1 MKGSDEMV
9 TISISTE
16 FEEYFMKLDRPR
28 ILELIEV
35 ARYSKSDFDVLYPS
49 TSLTE
54 NDLRMI
60 RKLKSSSRRIKRSR
74 IEETLTNEE
83 ISEMYGKSADCKRL
97 RRKVCYEKDLS
108 LVELEE
114 MTRQMKSKKRSRDV
128 DRTFVRWLIEECYYT
143 EHRLMKEYSCRLSEV
158 FDRSELNSFGYLDR
172 SKAEDLCL
180 ERIKKYLK
188 KNLSKFVAGEISN
201 QTISKDCHVL
211 DESPVKYLREI
222 LGEEYDQIKLKHKS
236 KRYSETCEERYGSTN
251 FFSTRDCVNTL
262 TTSRVFE
269 TSRSLKFEPI
279 SMKTLREKRFYKR
292 LKDVDSATIC
302 KLIETEGY
310 SISDIR
316 YRIEE
321 DVTVN
326 DIKSLMRSF
335 SQEKNRP
342 IVLKLR
348 KTDQDRF
355 ASLHADK
362 IFADSMTDIKSLSS
376 RDLHDL
382 YHVPKSLVDRVK
394 QILNGDEFLTMS
406 DAVNETIK
414 RLKSDALID
423 DSISKKILISGET
436 IQTFVIG
443 LFSRRVTAIDL
454 MIDIVNDLHPNEILY
469 SDCKLFELLK
479 IDFNREELIE
489 ISNRS
494 KIALSNEDL
503 DRVAMSSYERKIYEI
518 LIRHVDRSDIS
529 IRDRTV
535 LNGLELDFLISSKNL
550 AIEVNPTYR
559 HHSNQL
565 IDDRNRI
572 INIDGK
578 EIDYHKRK
586 YQDCKDCEIRLIS
599 FYEYDFQDDRFE
611 SFTVRLLEEIL
622 SSERHEIVDVEIKES
637 VDRDRRFASRFV
649 SQELQCTHVAEMIS
663 ISNQTVSKIYLHQ
676 EKSTMSIVDLDIDSS
691 LEIFNKDRNLM
702 TRLIEKIFNDFSNV
716 QEVKR
721 FSQNDYAIIPIDYRK
736 CVIENEIWSVDE
748 FSSYQTFNKDNL
760 DSLRRFNVV
769 STCGLSHEIVEREN
783 FSKIIKRNEVI

>member
-1 MKGSDEMV
+1 MV

-16 FEEYFMKLDRPR
+16 FEEYFMKLDRSR
-28 ILELIEV
+28 ILKLIEV

-49 TSLTE
+49 TSLTDD
-54 NDLRMI
+54 DLKMI
-60 RKLKSSSRRIKRSR
+60 RRLKSSSRKIKRSR
-74 IEETLTNEE
+74 IEAALTDEE
-83 ISEMYGKSADCKRL
+83 ISKMYGKSAECKRL

-108 LVELEE
+108 IVELDE
-114 MTRQMKSKKRSRDV
+114 MTRQIKSKKRSRDI

-143 EHRLMKEYSCRLSEV
+143 RERLMKEYSCRLSEV
-158 FDRSELNSFGYLDR
+158 FDQSELDKFKYLDR
-172 SKAEDLCL
+172 SEAEKRCL
-180 ERIKKYLK
+180 DRVRKYLK
-188 KNLSKFVAGEISN
+188 KNFSKFVAGEISN
-201 QTISKDCHVL
+201 QDISKDCHAL

-222 LGEEYDQIKLKHKS
+222 LGDEYEKIKLKHKS
-236 KRYSETCEERYGSTN
+236 ERYSATCEERYGSTN
-251 FFSTRDCVNTL
+251 FFSSRDCVNDL

-269 TSRSLKFEPI
+269 TSKCLKFEPI
-279 SMKTLREKRFYKR
+279 SMKTLQEKRFYKR
-292 LKDVDSATIC
+292 LKDIDPTTIC
-302 KLIETEGY
+302 RLIESEGY
-310 SISDIR
+310 SVSDIKH
-316 YRIEE
+316 RIEE

-326 DIKSLMRSF
+326 DIKSSIRSF
-335 SQEKNRP
+335 SQEKNQS

-362 IFADSMTDIKSLSS
+362 IFATSTADIESLSL

-406 DAVNETIK
+406 DMVNETIK
-414 RLKSDALID
+414 RLKSDDLIN
-423 DSISKKILISGET
+423 DSIFRKILVSGET

-443 LFSRRVTAIDL
+443 LFSRRATAIDL
-454 MIDIVNDLHPNEILY
+454 MIDIVNDLYPSEILY
-469 SDCKLFELLK
+469 SNCKLFELLK

-489 ISNRS
+489 ISNKS
-494 KIALSNEDL
+494 KITLSNEDL
-503 DRVAMSSYERKIYEI
+503 DRVTMSSYERKIYEI
-518 LIRHVDRSDIS
+518 LIRYVDRSDIS

-535 LNGLELDFLISSKNL
+535 LNGLELDFLIRSKNL

-572 INIDGK
+572 IKIDGK
-578 EIDYHKRK
+578 DIDYHKRK
-586 YQDCKDCEIRLIS
+586 YQDCKDYGIRLIS

-702 TRLIEKIFNDFSNV
+702 TRLIEKIFNEFSDV
-716 QEVKR
+716 QEVKI

-736 CVIENEIWSVDE
+736 RVIENEIWSVDE

-760 DSLRRFNVV
+760 DSLTRFNVV
-769 STCGLSHEIVEREN
+769 STCGLSHEIVERDN